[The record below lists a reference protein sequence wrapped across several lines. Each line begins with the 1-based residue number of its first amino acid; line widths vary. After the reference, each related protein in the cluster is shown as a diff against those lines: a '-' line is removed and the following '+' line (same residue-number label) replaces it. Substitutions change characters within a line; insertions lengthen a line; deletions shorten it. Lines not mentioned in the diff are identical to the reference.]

1 MKNSNN
7 KVWLISGLRTP
18 FAKVDK
24 ELKEKDVLQL
34 SIPVVQEMIKRDA
47 ITPNLFIWGSVAPN
61 LGYSNLAREILM
73 DAGLDQ
79 GIPAFA
85 TIMACSTSMMAAI
98 EAAGLITEDEVALV
112 GGVESM
118 SKIQLGLNQNFSA
131 WLRRLFQ
138 SKSLGDKFS
147 KLKDLH
153 FGDIR
158 LFIPSVTNRT
168 TGLSMG
174 EHSEITTKR
183 LQIDRERQD
192 EIALNSH
199 QNYILARNN
208 GFFDDL
214 ILPLDGVK
222 KDMIPREKTSLEQ
235 LAKLNPVFDKESGN
249 GTLTAG
255 NSSLLTDGA
264 AGLWV
269 CGSKGKER
277 FSDSSY
283 AVQLVDWEIA
293 AVNIEAEGLLMATT
307 FGIPRLL
314 ARQKLRY
321 QDIDLWEIHEAFGA
335 QILANVQLLEDPS
348 HLEKVGVSFDFGA
361 FPWGN
366 LNPNGGS
373 IAIGHPFGAT
383 GARIINQ
390 AIKELAQMGPG
401 KKAIVSICAD
411 GGLGTV
417 ILLES

>member
-7 KVWLISGLRTP
+7 KIWLVSGLRTP

-24 ELKEKDVLQL
+24 ELKENDAIQL
-34 SIPVVQEMIKRDA
+34 SIPLIQEMIKRDS

-61 LGYSNLAREILM
+61 LGYSNLAREVLM

-79 GIPAFA
+79 SIPAFT

-98 EAAGLITEDEVALV
+98 EAAGLITDEEVALV

-118 SKIQLGLNQNFSA
+118 SRVQLGLNQNFSA

-147 KLKDLH
+147 KLTDLH

-183 LQIDRERQD
+183 LQIHREQQD
-192 EIALNSH
+192 EVALNSH
-199 QNYILARNN
+199 RNYVEGRNN
-208 GFFDDL
+208 GFFEDL
-214 ILPLDGVK
+214 ILPLKGVT
-222 KDMIPREKTSLEQ
+222 KDMIPRENTSLEQ
-235 LAKLNPVFDKESGN
+235 LSKLNPVFDNKSGE
-249 GTLTAG
+249 GSLTAG
-255 NSSLLTDGA
+255 NSSLLTDVA

-269 CGSKGKER
+269 CGSKAKEK
-277 FSDSSY
+277 FSNTSY
-283 AVQLVDWEIA
+283 AAELVDWEIA
-293 AVNIEAEGLLMATT
+293 AVNIEKEGLLMATT
-307 FGIPRLL
+307 FAIPRLL
-314 ARQKLRY
+314 ARHQLRY
-321 QDIDLWEIHEAFGA
+321 DEIDLWEIHEAFGA
-335 QILANVQLLEDPS
+335 QILANIKLLEDPS
-348 HLEKVGVSFDFGA
+348 HLEKVGVSFDFGN
-361 FPWGN
+361 FPLN
-366 LNPNGGS
+366 KLNPNGGS

-383 GARIINQ
+383 GARIISQ
-390 AIKELAQMGPG
+390 AIKELTLMGPG
-401 KKAIVSICAD
+401 KKAIVSVCAD

-417 ILLES
+417 VLLQS

>member
-1 MKNSNN
+1 MKKTNDTI
-7 KVWLISGLRTP
+7 WLIAGLRTP

-24 ELKEKDVLQL
+24 EFKDKDALQL
-34 SIPVVQEMIKRDA
+34 SIPLVQEMVKRDL
-47 ITPNLFIWGSVAPN
+47 ISPDFFVWGSVAPN

-79 GIPAFA
+79 SIPAFT

-98 EAAGLITEDEVALV
+98 EAAGLITEEEVALV

-118 SKIQLGLNQNFSA
+118 SRVQLGLNQNFSD
-131 WLRRLFQ
+131 WLRRFFQ
-138 SKSLGDKFS
+138 SRTLADKFS
-147 KLKDLH
+147 KLKDLS
-153 FGDIR
+153 FGDIK

-183 LQIDRERQD
+183 LQIERKRQD

-199 QNYILARNN
+199 QNYIKGKNN

-214 ILPLDGVK
+214 ILPLDGVEEDK
-222 KDMIPREKTSLEQ
+222 IPRENTSLEQ
-235 LAKLNPVFDKESGN
+235 LTKLNPVFDKESGK
-249 GTLTAG
+249 GSITAG

-269 CGSKGKER
+269 CGSKVKDK
-277 FSDSSY
+277 FSANSY
-283 AVQLVDWEIA
+283 AAQLIDWEIA
-293 AVNIEAEGLLMATT
+293 AVNIEKEGLLMATT
-307 FGIPRLL
+307 FAIPRLL
-314 ARQKLRY
+314 ERHKLRY
-321 QDIDLWEIHEAFGA
+321 DEIDLWEIHEAFGA
-335 QILANVQLLEDPS
+335 QVAANIKLLEEKN
-348 HLEKVGVSFDFGA
+348 HLKKVGVSFDFGS
-361 FPWGN
+361 FPWEN

-383 GARIINQ
+383 GVRIINQ
-390 AIKELAQMGPG
+390 AIKELAQMGSG
-401 KKAIVSICAD
+401 KKAVVSVCAD

-417 ILLES
+417 MLLES

>member
-1 MKNSNN
+1 MKKTNDTI
-7 KVWLISGLRTP
+7 WLIAGLRTP

-24 ELKEKDVLQL
+24 EFKDKDALQL
-34 SIPVVQEMIKRDA
+34 SIPLVQEMVKRDL
-47 ITPNLFIWGSVAPN
+47 ISPDFFVWGSVAPN

-79 GIPAFA
+79 SIPAFT

-98 EAAGLITEDEVALV
+98 EAAGLITEEEVALV

-118 SKIQLGLNQNFSA
+118 SRVQLGLNQNFSD
-131 WLRRLFQ
+131 WLRRFFQ
-138 SKSLGDKFS
+138 SRTLADKFS
-147 KLKDLH
+147 KLKDLS
-153 FGDIR
+153 FGDIK

-192 EIALNSH
+192 EIALKSH
-199 QNYILARNN
+199 QNYIKGRNK
-208 GFFDDL
+208 GFFNDL
-214 ILPLDGVK
+214 VLPLNGIEEDK
-222 KDMIPREKTSLEQ
+222 IPRENTSLEQ
-235 LAKLNPVFDKESGN
+235 LTKLNPVFDKESGK
-249 GTLTAG
+249 GSITAG

-269 CGSKGKER
+269 CGSKVKDK
-277 FSDSSY
+277 FSANSY
-283 AVQLVDWEIA
+283 AAQLIDWEIA
-293 AVNIEAEGLLMATT
+293 AVNIEKEGLLMATT
-307 FGIPRLL
+307 FAIPRLL
-314 ARQKLRY
+314 ERHKLRY
-321 QDIDLWEIHEAFGA
+321 DDIDLWEIHEAFGA
-335 QILANVQLLEDPS
+335 QVVANIKLLKDKN
-348 HLEKVGVSFDFGA
+348 HLKKVGVSFDFGA
-361 FPWGN
+361 FPWDH

-390 AIKELAQMGPG
+390 AIKELTLMGPG
-401 KKAIVSICAD
+401 KKAVVSVCAD

-417 ILLES
+417 MLLES

>member
-1 MKNSNN
+1 MKNCNN
-7 KVWLISGLRTP
+7 EIWLVSGLRTP

-24 ELKEKDVLQL
+24 ELKDKDALQL
-34 SIPVVQEMIKRDA
+34 SIPVVQGMIKRDS
-47 ITPNLFIWGSVAPN
+47 ISPNLLIWGSVAPN

-73 DAGLDQ
+73 DAKLDPS
-79 GIPAFA
+79 IPAFT

-98 EAAGLITEDEVALV
+98 EASGLITEEEIALV

-118 SKIQLGLNQNFSA
+118 SRVQLGLNQNFSS

-138 SKSLGDKFS
+138 SKTLADKVS

-158 LFIPSVTNRT
+158 LFVPSVTNRS

-183 LQIDRERQD
+183 LHIEREMQD

-199 QNYILARNN
+199 QNYIKARRA

-214 ILPLDGVK
+214 ILPIGDVK
-222 KDMIPREKTSLEQ
+222 EDMIPRENTSLEQ
-235 LAKLNPVFDKESGN
+235 LAKLNPVFDKESGK
-249 GTLTAG
+249 GSLTAG

-269 CGSKGKER
+269 CGSKAKGR
-277 FSDSSY
+277 FPKHGY
-283 AVQLVDWEIA
+283 AAKLVDWEIA
-293 AVNIEAEGLLMATT
+293 GVNVEEEGLLMATT
-307 FGIPRLL
+307 FAIPRLL
-314 ARQKLRY
+314 ARHKLRY
-321 QDIDLWEIHEAFGA
+321 DQIDLWEIHEAFGA
-335 QILANVQLLEDPS
+335 QILANIQLLEDKS
-348 HLEKVGVSFDFGA
+348 HLEKVGVSFDFGS
-361 FPWGN
+361 FPQN
-366 LNPNGGS
+366 RLNPNGGS

-390 AIKELAQMGPG
+390 AIKELTQMGSD
-401 KKAIVSICAD
+401 KKAVVSICAD

>member
-1 MKNSNN
+1 MKNCKN
-7 KVWLISGLRTP
+7 KIWLISGLRTP

-24 ELKEKDVLQL
+24 ELKEKDALQL
-34 SIPVVQEMIKRDA
+34 SVPVVQKMIRRDS
-47 ITPNLFIWGSVAPN
+47 ISPNLFIWGAVAPH
-61 LGYSNLAREILM
+61 LGYSNLAREIIM

-79 GIPAFA
+79 SIPAFT

-98 EAAGLITEDEVALV
+98 EAAGMIADEEVALV

-118 SKIQLGLNQNFSA
+118 SRVQLGLNQNFSD
-131 WLRRLFQ
+131 WLRRLFK
-138 SKSLGDKFS
+138 SKTLADKFS
-147 KLKDLH
+147 KLKDLK

-183 LQIDRERQD
+183 LQIGRERQD
-192 EIALNSH
+192 EIALKSH
-199 QNYILARNN
+199 QKYIQGRNN

-214 ILPLDGVK
+214 ILPLDGVT
-222 KDMIPREKTSLEQ
+222 KDTIPREDTSLEK
-235 LAKLNPVFDKESGN
+235 LARLKPVFDKESGK
-249 GTLTAG
+249 GSLTAG

-269 CGSKGKER
+269 CGSKAKEK
-277 FSDSSY
+277 FPDKAY
-283 AVQLVDWEIA
+283 AAQLVDWEIA
-293 AVNIEAEGLLMATT
+293 AVNIEKEGLLMATT
-307 FGIPRLL
+307 FAIPRLL

-321 QDIDLWEIHEAFGA
+321 DDIDLWEIHEAFGA
-335 QILANVQLLEDPS
+335 QILANVQLLEDSS
-348 HLEKVGVSFDFGA
+348 HLKKVGVSFDFGA
-361 FPWGN
+361 FPLNN

-383 GARIINQ
+383 GARIISQ
-390 AIKELAQMGPG
+390 AIKELTQMGPG
-401 KKAIVSICAD
+401 KKAVVSICAD

-417 ILLES
+417 MLLES

>member
-1 MKNSNN
+1 MK
-7 KVWLISGLRTP
+7 KIKETRWLIAGLRTP
-18 FAKVDK
+18 FAKVDN
-24 ELKEKDVLQL
+24 ELKDKDALQL
-34 SIPVVQEMIKRDA
+34 SIPVIQEMIKRDS
-47 ITPNLFIWGSVAPN
+47 ISPNLFIWGSVAPN
-61 LGYSNLAREILM
+61 LGYSNLGREILM
-73 DAGLDQ
+73 DARLDQ
-79 GIPAFA
+79 SIPAFT

-98 EAAGLITEDEVALV
+98 EAAGLITEGEVALV

-118 SKIQLGLNQNFSA
+118 SKVQLGLNQNFSD

-138 SKSLGDKFS
+138 SKTLAEKFS
-147 KLKDLH
+147 KLKDLS
-153 FGDIR
+153 FGDIK

-183 LQIDRERQD
+183 LQIDRSRQD

-199 QNYILARNN
+199 QNYIKGRNN

-214 ILPLDGVK
+214 ILPLSGVK
-222 KDMIPREKTSLEQ
+222 VDKIPRENTSLEQ

-249 GTLTAG
+249 GSLTAG

-269 CGSKGKER
+269 CGSKAKEK
-277 FSDSSY
+277 FPDNSY
-283 AVQLVDWEIA
+283 ATQLIDWEIA
-293 AVNIEAEGLLMATT
+293 AVNIEKEGLLMATT
-307 FGIPRLL
+307 LAIPRLL
-314 ARQKLRY
+314 ERHKLRY
-321 QDIDLWEIHEAFGA
+321 DEIDLWEIHEAFGA
-335 QILANVQLLEDPS
+335 QVMANIKLLEDKM
-348 HLEKVGVSFDFGA
+348 HLKKVGVSFEFGL
-361 FPWGN
+361 FPWEN

-401 KKAIVSICAD
+401 KKAVVSVCAD

-417 ILLES
+417 MLLES

>member
-1 MKNSNN
+1 MKNCKNEI
-7 KVWLISGLRTP
+7 WLMAGLRTP

-24 ELKEKDVLQL
+24 ELKEKDALQL
-34 SIPVVQEMIKRDA
+34 SIPVVQEMIRRDS
-47 ITPNLFIWGSVAPN
+47 ISPNFFIWGSVAPN

-73 DAGLDQ
+73 DAELDQ
-79 GIPAFA
+79 SIPAF
-85 TIMACSTSMMAAI
+85 TTVMACSTSMMAAI
-98 EAAGLITEDEVALV
+98 EAAGLVSDEEVALV

-118 SKIQLGLNQNFSA
+118 SRVQLGLNQNFSD

-138 SKSLGDKFS
+138 SKTLADKFS

-183 LQIDRERQD
+183 LHIDRERQD
-192 EIALNSH
+192 GIALQSH
-199 QNYILARNN
+199 QKYIQGRNN
-208 GFFDDL
+208 GCFADL
-214 ILPLDGVK
+214 ILPLDGVTQ
-222 KDMIPREKTSLEQ
+222 DTIPREDTSLEK
-235 LAKLNPVFDKESGN
+235 LARLKPVFDKESGK
-249 GTLTAG
+249 GSLTAG

-269 CGSKGKER
+269 CGAKAKEK
-277 FSDSSY
+277 FPDNSY
-283 AVQLVDWEIA
+283 AAQLVDWEIA
-293 AVNIEAEGLLMATT
+293 AVNIEKEGLLMATT
-307 FGIPRLL
+307 FAIPRLL

-321 QDIDLWEIHEAFGA
+321 DAIDLWEIHEAFGA
-335 QILANVQLLEDPS
+335 QILANVLLLEDSS

-361 FPWGN
+361 FPLDH

-383 GARIINQ
+383 GARIISQ
-390 AIKELAQMGPG
+390 AVKELTQMGPG
-401 KKAIVSICAD
+401 KKAVVSICAD

-417 ILLES
+417 MLLES

>member
-1 MKNSNN
+1 MKNS
-7 KVWLISGLRTP
+7 KSEIWLIAGLRTP

-24 ELKEKDVLQL
+24 DFKDKDALHL
-34 SIPVVQEMIKRDA
+34 FIPVVQEMIKRDSLS
-47 ITPNLFIWGSVAPN
+47 PNLFIWGSVAPN

-73 DAGLDQ
+73 DAELDQ
-79 GIPAFA
+79 SIPALT

-98 EAAGLITEDEVALV
+98 EAAGLISEEEVALV

-118 SKIQLGLNQNFSA
+118 SRVQLGLNQNFSD

-138 SKSLGDKFS
+138 SKTLADKFS
-147 KLKDLH
+147 KLKDLS

-183 LQIDRERQD
+183 LNIDRERQD

-199 QNYILARNN
+199 QNYIKGRNN

-214 ILPLDGVK
+214 ILSLDGVEEDK
-222 KDMIPREKTSLEQ
+222 IPRENTSLEQ

-249 GTLTAG
+249 GSLTAG

-269 CGSKGKER
+269 CGSKAKEK
-277 FSDSSY
+277 FSDESY
-283 AVQLVDWEIA
+283 AVQLIDWEIA
-293 AVNIEAEGLLMATT
+293 AVNIEKEGLLMATT
-307 FGIPRLL
+307 FAIPRLM
-314 ARQKLRY
+314 ARHNLRY
-321 QDIDLWEIHEAFGA
+321 DNIDLWEVHEAFGSQVA
-335 QILANVQLLEDPS
+335 ANVQLLEDKN
-348 HLEKVGVSFDFGA
+348 HLKKVGVSFDFGA
-361 FPWGN
+361 FPWDH

-390 AIKELAQMGPG
+390 SIKELAQMGPG
-401 KKAIVSICAD
+401 KKAVVSVCAD

-417 ILLES
+417 MLLES

>member
-1 MKNSNN
+1 MK
-7 KVWLISGLRTP
+7 KEKEAIWLIAGLRTP

-24 ELKEKDVLQL
+24 NFKDKDALQL
-34 SIPVVQEMIKRDA
+34 SIPVVQEMIKRDSLS
-47 ITPNLFIWGSVAPN
+47 PNLFIWGSVAPN

-73 DAGLDQ
+73 DAELGQ
-79 GIPAFA
+79 SIPALT

-98 EAAGLITEDEVALV
+98 EAVGLISEEEVALV

-118 SKIQLGLNQNFSA
+118 SRVQLGLNQNFSD

-138 SKSLGDKFS
+138 SKTLADKFS
-147 KLKDLH
+147 KLKDLS

-183 LQIDRERQD
+183 LQIDRALQD

-199 QNYILARNN
+199 QNYIKGKNN

-222 KDMIPREKTSLEQ
+222 GDNIPRENTSLEQ
-235 LAKLNPVFDKESGN
+235 LAKLKPVFDKESGS
-249 GTLTAG
+249 GSLTAG

-269 CGSKGKER
+269 CGSKAKEK
-277 FSDSSY
+277 FSNESY
-283 AVQLVDWEIA
+283 VAQLIDWEIA
-293 AVNIEAEGLLMATT
+293 AVNIEDEGLLMATT
-307 FGIPRLL
+307 FAIPRLL
-314 ARQKLRY
+314 ERHKLRY
-321 QDIDLWEIHEAFGA
+321 DEIDLWEIHEAFGA
-335 QILANVQLLEDPS
+335 QVAANIKLLEDKN
-348 HLEKVGVSFDFGA
+348 HLKKVGISFDFGS
-361 FPWGN
+361 FPWEN

-401 KKAIVSICAD
+401 KKAVVSVCAD

-417 ILLES
+417 MLLES

>member
-1 MKNSNN
+1 MK
-7 KVWLISGLRTP
+7 KEKEAIWLIAGLRTP

-24 ELKEKDVLQL
+24 NFKDKDALQL
-34 SIPVVQEMIKRDA
+34 SIPVVQEMIKRDSLS
-47 ITPNLFIWGSVAPN
+47 PNLFIWGSVAPN

-73 DAGLDQ
+73 DAELGQ
-79 GIPAFA
+79 SIPALT

-98 EAAGLITEDEVALV
+98 EAVGLISEEEVALV

-118 SKIQLGLNQNFSA
+118 SRVQLGLNQNFSD

-138 SKSLGDKFS
+138 SKTLADKFS
-147 KLKDLH
+147 KLKDLS

-183 LQIDRERQD
+183 LQIDRALQD

-199 QNYILARNN
+199 QNYIKGKNN

-222 KDMIPREKTSLEQ
+222 GDNIPRENTSLEQ
-235 LAKLNPVFDKESGN
+235 LAKLKPVFDIESGS
-249 GTLTAG
+249 GSLTAG

-269 CGSKGKER
+269 CGSKAKEK
-277 FSDSSY
+277 FSNESY
-283 AVQLVDWEIA
+283 VAQLIDWEIA
-293 AVNIEAEGLLMATT
+293 AVNIEDEGLLMATT
-307 FGIPRLL
+307 FAIPRLL
-314 ARQKLRY
+314 ERHKLRY
-321 QDIDLWEIHEAFGA
+321 DEIDLWEIHEAFGA
-335 QILANVQLLEDPS
+335 QVAANIKLLEDKN
-348 HLEKVGVSFDFGA
+348 HLKKVGISFDFGS
-361 FPWGN
+361 FPWEN

-401 KKAIVSICAD
+401 KKAVVSVCAD

-417 ILLES
+417 MLLES